1 MAHTDT
7 LPEAKKPK
15 LKLVIWPD
23 ECLKYAV
30 APFPEA
36 ELGSKL
42 VRNTAGGMIR
52 AMYEYGGV
60 GLAAPQV
67 AVPFQIFTMD
77 AYWTKDGEKKRPR
90 VFLNPKIT
98 DVGKYATELPHPG
111 EGCLSFPYDFR
122 SPVIRH
128 DEVELEWLDFKG
140 NVHHEW
146 FEGYAAIIVQHEF
159 DHLNGYCFVD
169 RLSQLKQGMAYR
181 RARKMR
187 RRYFGGMKQGMAMF
201 KKMQNGPE
209 ALLDRNRH
217 FEANAR
223 KWNDA
228 VKEAIED
235 GTITTDIPSG
245 DSEVVDTRPS
255 SRVSEEARGLVQRE
269 DARGD
274 SQRVQLPVSDQDQE
288 GDERAS

>member
-77 AYWTKDGEKKRPR
+77 AYWT
-90 VFLNPKIT
+90 
-98 DVGKYATELPHPG
+98 
-111 EGCLSFPYDFR
+111 
-122 SPVIRH
+122 
-128 DEVELEWLDFKG
+128 
-140 NVHHEW
+140 
-146 FEGYAAIIVQHEF
+146 
-159 DHLNGYCFVD
+159 
-169 RLSQLKQGMAYR
+169 
-181 RARKMR
+181 
-187 RRYFGGMKQGMAMF
+187 
-201 KKMQNGPE
+201 
-209 ALLDRNRH
+209 
-217 FEANAR
+217 
-223 KWNDA
+223 
-228 VKEAIED
+228 
-235 GTITTDIPSG
+235 
-245 DSEVVDTRPS
+245 
-255 SRVSEEARGLVQRE
+255 
-269 DARGD
+269 
-274 SQRVQLPVSDQDQE
+274 
-288 GDERAS
+288 